1 MHSIIERET
10 CVETNLKII
19 SKKKQCGW
27 FHEDE
32 WFKRNWG
39 LLGVKCK

>member
-1 MHSIIERET
+1 MCSIVENTRG
-10 CVETNLKII
+10 ETNLKII
-19 SKKKQCGW
+19 SKKKQYGW